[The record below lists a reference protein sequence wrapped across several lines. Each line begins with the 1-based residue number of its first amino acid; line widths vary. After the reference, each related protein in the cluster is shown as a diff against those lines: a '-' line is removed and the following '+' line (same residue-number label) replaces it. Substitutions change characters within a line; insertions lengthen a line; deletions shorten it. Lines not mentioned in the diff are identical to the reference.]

1 MKTLSKTELEIME
14 YIWRLEKCFL
24 NDLISI
30 LPKPKPA
37 KSTLATLLKRMQNKN
52 FVGYTTYGNS
62 RQYFARISKEDY
74 FAKTFKSIVSI
85 HFQDSYKDFGL
96 FLAEN
101 ANLNVRELVELKSAL
116 ESEIEKLK
124 NSEAVFY

>member
-1 MKTLSKTELEIME
+1 METLSKTELAIME

-37 KSTLATLLKRMQNKN
+37 KTTLATLLKRMQNKN

-62 RQYFARISKEDY
+62 RQYYALISKEDY

-85 HFQDSYKDFGL
+85 HFQDSYKEFGL
-96 FLAEN
+96 FFAEN
-101 ANLNVRELVELKSAL
+101 ANLNLSELVELKSAL
-116 ESEIEKLK
+116 ESEIEKFK